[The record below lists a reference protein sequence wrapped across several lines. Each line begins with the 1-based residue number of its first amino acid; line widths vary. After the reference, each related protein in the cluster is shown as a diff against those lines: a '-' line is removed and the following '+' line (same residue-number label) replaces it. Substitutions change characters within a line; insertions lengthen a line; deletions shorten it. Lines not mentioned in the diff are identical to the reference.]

1 MDATYCTKAIIL
13 TRQSFR
19 EQDSKSVVYSL
30 DKGKLELVARGTKK
44 ISSKLAGHLEPISLS
59 NLMIVNG
66 RQFDYIG
73 SAVSENCFS
82 VIKNDL
88 DKLQLAGQ
96 AINIFNQLIKA
107 EQRDENVFKLLQ
119 SFLDILN
126 QKDLLTEK
134 QELLYNFFIFKL
146 LIFLGYKPEL
156 YHCLICKKKILP
168 NGSSFDLFRGGL
180 VCKNCSKSK
189 HSLVISEN
197 CIKVLRFVAIKDL
210 TDLVNLKIDKRLNK
224 EVCDIVS
231 SFLQYSHQ

>member
-82 VIKNDL
+82 AIKNDL

-107 EQRDENVFKLLQ
+107 GQRDENVFKLLQ

-126 QKDLLTEK
+126 QKDLLTER

-146 LIFLGYKPEL
+146 LTFLGYKPEL

-168 NGSSFDLFRGGL
+168 KGNSFDLHKGGL
-180 VCKNCSKSK
+180 VCKSCSKGK
-189 HSLVISEN
+189 YSLTISEN
-197 CIKVLRFVAIKDL
+197 CIKVLRLIVNKDL
-210 TDLVNLKIDKRLNK
+210 TNLVNLKVDKRLNK
-224 EVCDIVS
+224 EVCKIIS
-231 SFLQYSHQ
+231 SFLQFNYQ